1 MTELSPKPEVK
12 ENQAQ
17 ITKISAY
24 QKFIEK
30 EGIPNI
36 TGFAIDDL
44 RAIQVEPWS
53 RLDCKGAYI
62 NLDGTAGTND
72 CYIAEIAP
80 GSKMAPEKHLY
91 EKNIYVLSGR
101 GATLV
106 GDDPENRTSF
116 EWKEGSVFS
125 IPINVWHQH
134 LNGSGTEPARF
145 FAVTTLPL
153 ILNFFH
159 NEDFIF
165 NNPFAFTDRQGDT
178 RQFQGEGKMFTGTSG
193 RVNVWET
200 NFIPDIDTFT
210 TFTWKERG
218 AGGSS
223 VMFELAENTQ
233 AAHVSQFPVGTYKKA
248 HRHGPGAHVVII
260 SGEGYSLLWPPDG
273 SVPDDVI
280 RVDWKRGGLIVP
292 PNNWFHQHF
301 NGGADPA
308 RYMAFRWGSQ
318 KHEFV
323 FDPGEADLSE
333 KLGGAQIEYED
344 EHHWIHDTFA
354 ETLAKS
360 GTESKMHNFISRL
373 NS

>member
-1 MTELSPKPEVK
+1 
-12 ENQAQ
+12 
-17 ITKISAY
+17 
-24 QKFIEK
+24 
-30 EGIPNI
+30 
-36 TGFAIDDL
+36 
-44 RAIQVEPWS
+44 
-53 RLDCKGAYI
+53 
-62 NLDGTAGTND
+62 
-72 CYIAEIAP
+72 
-80 GSKMAPEKHLY
+80 
-91 EKNIYVLSGR
+91 
-101 GATLV
+101 
-106 GDDPENRTSF
+106 
-116 EWKEGSVFS
+116 
-125 IPINVWHQH
+125 
-134 LNGSGTEPARF
+134 
-145 FAVTTLPL
+145 
-153 ILNFFH
+153 
-159 NEDFIF
+159 
-165 NNPFAFTDRQGDT
+165 
-178 RQFQGEGKMFTGTSG
+178 MFTGTSG

-223 VMFELAENTQ
+223 VMFELAGNTQ

-260 SGEGYSLLWPPDG
+260 SGEGYSLLWPPEG
-273 SVPDDVI
+273 NVPDDVI

-344 EHHWIHDTFA
+344 EHDWIHDTFA
-354 ETLAKS
+354 ETLSKS
-360 GTESKMHNFISRL
+360 GTKSKMHDFISRL